1 MTQGSLNASQFG
13 GTGMWVRLE
22 RLGDNPTECSDF
34 SPEVMSDRINQ
45 SEAMALIR

>member
-13 GTGMWVRLE
+13 ETGMWARLE
-22 RLGDNPTECSDF
+22 CLGDNPMECADF

-45 SEAMALIR
+45 SEAMALIK